1 MDREAIR
8 THCLSLPHVTEQLQW
23 GADLLYKIG
32 GKMFVVTNMAPE
44 PVALSMKAS
53 PERFYELLERAGVRP
68 APYLAR
74 AQWVHVDA
82 QNDLSWSELKE
93 LIAESYALVRAK
105 LPKRLQ
111 GGEPAETRGSKKPAK
126 RRPTPKPTTKK
137 TRKKTAR
144 KKKAKTRA

>member
-8 THCLSLPHVTEQLQW
+8 AHCLSLPNVTEQVQW

-44 PVALSMKAS
+44 PVSLSMKAS
-53 PERFYELLERAGVRP
+53 PERFYELLERAGVKP

-74 AQWVHVDA
+74 AQWVHLDA
-82 QNDLSWSELKE
+82 RNDLSWAELKA
-93 LIAESYALVRAK
+93 LIEESYAIVRSK

-111 GGEPAETRGSKKPAK
+111 GEASGA
-126 RRPTPKPTTKK
+126 
-137 TRKKTAR
+137 KKTAAR
-144 KKKAKTRA
+144 TKAKKTPKKQAQKKKAKKNG